1 MRDLYMVSAYERSRT
16 SGSFCVNLHNPYT
29 CVCVC
34 VGSWSLQFERGST
47 VCVIR
52 SLLWLGLISF
62 HVPMTPQHGYIYMGD
77 GLKNL
82 DLPFML

>member
-1 MRDLYMVSAYERSRT
+1 MKGQGRAAVFVLIFITHILV
-16 SGSFCVNLHNPYT
+16 